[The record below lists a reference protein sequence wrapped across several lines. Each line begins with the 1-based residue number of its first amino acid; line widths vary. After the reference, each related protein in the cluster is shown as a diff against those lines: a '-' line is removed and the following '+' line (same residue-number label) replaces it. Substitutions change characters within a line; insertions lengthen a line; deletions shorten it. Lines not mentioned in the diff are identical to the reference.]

1 MPNKKMKLAAYP
13 GELLKGDAAGLSITK
28 DRVDPKIPW
37 IKFNRW
43 SFATQEDWETVCEI
57 AGCDP
62 EETENVKIYIY
73 DVDCEQGM
81 KPCPGNE
88 QTKKAM
94 AAI

>member
-28 DRVDPKIPW
+28 DRIDPKIPW

-62 EETENVKIYIY
+62 EETETVKIYIH
-73 DVDCEQGM
+73 DVECD
-81 KPCPGNE
+81 
-88 QTKKAM
+88 
-94 AAI
+94 